1 MFSPFFVVPKSL
13 LLMVIADI
21 ASYQFVSNED
31 LLNKLVYLYQQ
42 ANEERNISARE
53 ISFVGSLE
61 FLVLSIDNT
70 SIIEN

>member
-1 MFSPFFVVPKSL
+1 
-13 LLMVIADI
+13 MVIADI